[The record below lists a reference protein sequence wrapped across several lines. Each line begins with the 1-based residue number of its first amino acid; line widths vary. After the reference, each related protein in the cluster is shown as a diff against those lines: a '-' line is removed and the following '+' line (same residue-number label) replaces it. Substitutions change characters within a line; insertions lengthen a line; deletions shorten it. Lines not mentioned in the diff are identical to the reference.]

1 MHDVASATG
10 RPAPDLDAPRMAL
23 MSERLMTVLPF
34 AVAMRGM
41 AAPGRTARFVLTGP
55 AGGCYT
61 VPLDPAETP
70 GEPDTTIIVDATEL
84 CRLAARRVEVDDLT
98 VTIEGDLELANRVL
112 ASADA
117 LAKD

>member
-1 MHDVASATG
+1 
-10 RPAPDLDAPRMAL
+10 MA
-23 MSERLMTVLPF
+23 VLPF
-34 AVAMRGM
+34 AIAMRGM

-61 VPLDPAETP
+61 VPLDPAEAP

-84 CRLAARRVEVDDLT
+84 CRLAARRIDADDLP
-98 VTIEGDLELANRVL
+98 VTIEGDVELAGRVL